1 MVEGSLAWAAQAMDG
16 RLVGGDAAFVGVST
30 DTRTLGKAQL
40 FFALKGER
48 IDAHDHLPEAVAA
61 GAAAVVVNR
70 EMTCGAPQ
78 IVVADTRRAL
88 GALARAW
95 RRKFDL
101 PVVAITGSNG
111 KTTTKEMVASILR
124 QAGSTLATQGNLNN
138 DIGVPLTLFQLGP
151 EHRFAVIEMG
161 ANQPDDIRDLVG
173 IAEPTVGLVTLVSAA
188 HLAGFGSLEGVARAK
203 GEIYAR
209 LGQSGCALINQDDAF
224 QSQWHGTAGAARVL
238 RFGLAAGADVTARD
252 IAAASLGQGST
263 FRLVAGA
270 HELAVHLPLDGMHNV
285 RNALAAAAA
294 GLALAIPLETIRDG
308 LEAMVPV
315 KGRLNVKAAPS
326 GMVLIDDTYNANPSS
341 LAAGLSLLAQQ
352 PGQRWLLLGDMG
364 ELGDDAA
371 HLHREAGLAARAA
384 GVERLFAVG
393 PLAAEAAR
401 AFGDGATACTSREAA
416 VAAVKAHGGTGVTL
430 LVKASRFMQFERAV
444 AALMAQEEL
453 ATC

>member
-1 MVEGSLAWAAQAMDG
+1 MVEGSLAWAAQAMAG
-16 RLVGGDAAFVGVST
+16 RLVGGDAAFAGVST
-30 DTRTLGKAQL
+30 DTRTLGAGQL

-61 GAAAVVVNR
+61 GAAAVVVER
-70 EMTCGAPQ
+70 EMASSCPQ
-78 IVVADTRRAL
+78 IVVAETRRAL

-95 RRKFDL
+95 RRKFHL

-124 QAGSTLATQGNLNN
+124 RAGSTLATQGNLNN
-138 DIGVPLTLFQLGP
+138 DIGVPLTLFQLDA

-161 ANQPDDIRDLVG
+161 ANQPDDISDLVG

-203 GEIYAR
+203 GQIYAR
-209 LGQSGCALINQDDAF
+209 LGPRGCALINQDDPF
-224 QSQWHGTAGAARVL
+224 QAQWHATAGDARVL
-238 RFGLAAGADVTARD
+238 RFGLTEGVDVTARD
-252 IAAASLGQGST
+252 VAAAPLGQGSRFLLIT
-263 FRLVAGA
+263 KAGEVA
-270 HELAVHLPLDGMHNV
+270 VRLPLDGMHNV
-285 RNALAAAAA
+285 RNAVAAAAVGCA
-294 GLALAIPLETIRDG
+294 LGLPLDTIRDG
-308 LEAMVPV
+308 LEAMAPV
-315 KGRLNVKAAPS
+315 KGRLNVKTAPS

-352 PGQRWLLLGDMG
+352 PGRRWLLLGDMG

-371 HLHREAGLAARAA
+371 RLHGEAGRAARAA
-384 GVERLFAVG
+384 GVQYLFAVG

-416 VAAVKAHGGTGVTL
+416 VEAVKARGGSDVTL